1 MNNLMDALMKSN
13 NPVGMMQSMY
23 GNNPMFQRAM
33 AMAQGKTPDQLREIA
48 LNLCQQRGMSKEEA
62 ERLFHSFGL

>member
-62 ERLFHSFGL
+62 ERFFHSFGL